1 MSAGSARGVVLGVL
15 RGAHLVEVSVV
26 MQGAY
31 GAGAVVSAVRALG
44 LADATAVSCSCGAP
58 TRAAR
63 AAQVL
68 AALPVLPAAS

>member
-1 MSAGSARGVVLGVL
+1 
-15 RGAHLVEVSVV
+15 